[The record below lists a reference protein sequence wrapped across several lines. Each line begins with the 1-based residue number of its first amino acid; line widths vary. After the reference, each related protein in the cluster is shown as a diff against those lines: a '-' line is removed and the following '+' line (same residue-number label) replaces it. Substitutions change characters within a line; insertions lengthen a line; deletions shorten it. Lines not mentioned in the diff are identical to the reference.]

1 MSECG
6 CDQDTS
12 RTFTALVTW
21 QPPQRLQIQQE
32 MPAWAK
38 LERICR
44 VSASLPH
51 QTAKGY
57 LLLPP
62 PPLLPP
68 SVNAKLQI
76 TSPLGLKTRLSVL
89 ISILSCALNMAPA
102 AAGLEDQKRGCC
114 FFLSGWS
121 DYFKRSRQ
129 VGFRDGVTVVQALQC
144 GFKLVISQ
152 AYFKH
157 FSKIRREN
165 AFIFWGWKVWKWSKR
180 MVDDLSQQVD
190 SCFQWNWDPSLCR
203 LVEDQCTEVVSAGP
217 LTL

>member
-1 MSECG
+1 MWVWSGHFKDIYCIGNVTTTSAPTDPAGNAGVGQAGTHLPSFSFLASPNSEG
-6 CDQDTS
+6 IS
-12 RTFTALVTW
+12 APA
-21 QPPQRLQIQQE
+21 PPF
-32 MPAWAK
+32 
-38 LERICR
+38 
-44 VSASLPH
+44 
-51 QTAKGY
+51 
-57 LLLPP
+57 
-62 PPLLPP
+62 LPP